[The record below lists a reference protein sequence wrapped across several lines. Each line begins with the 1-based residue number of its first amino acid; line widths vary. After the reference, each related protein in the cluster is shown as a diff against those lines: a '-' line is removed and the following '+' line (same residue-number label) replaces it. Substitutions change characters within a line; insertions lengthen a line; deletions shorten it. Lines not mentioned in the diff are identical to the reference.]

1 MAADKKTSKK
11 SRPSRKRGQKTAS
24 RAPDKKAVESNDK
37 TLKKNGFSLKDQ
49 FVEEA
54 LISGEHR
61 DILEDYFGE
70 DLYEELQALALQSR
84 RTQVRGG
91 PKVLILP
98 GIMGSKLGAPGRF
111 FDDTIWIDP
120 IDIIAGNLTELELKK
135 SGDTIESLGVLLFTY
150 LKLKL
155 KLRSQGFDAEFYH
168 YDWRQDIRMLGQQL
182 AETIQALAKPKN
194 QINDRITP
202 VHLVAHS
209 MGGLVSRAAMKVL
222 GDKGQSD
229 SITRLIMLGTPN
241 YGSFSPVQVLSG
253 YHSLVRKVAAVDL
266 VHTEAELVNDVFS
279 TFTGLYQMLPA
290 PSRYSETDLYTLDTW
305 PETGMKPRVP
315 LLIEAPSIHDH
326 LTVSDD
332 RFVLIAGVNKTT
344 VIGVHRSG
352 DGFVFTQSLEG
363 DGTVPLALAH
373 LDNVTTY
380 YVDEDH
386 GKLPNNS
393 DVTKAVIDILQT
405 GKTDILKSTWT
416 PRRDSAPWQVSG
428 ADIMS
433 EPIDFDQSGD
443 GMTQRQMRHLLD
455 EFAAPTQPLRESG
468 PQSLGTVPS
477 SLSSEP
483 IVIGRKRQGRID
495 LRLARGDITQVDTRA
510 VVLGLF
516 KGVKPAGPASAIDEQ
531 LDGAIA
537 DFTDRRMLSAN
548 AGEVFI
554 MPANRY
560 RLGADMIV
568 FAGLGSYDLFTEE
581 VLRLVGENVARALMR
596 TKVDEFA
603 TVMVGLGSGLSL
615 NDVLKNLMQG
625 FIRGITDTN
634 CRNWLRTVTF
644 CEGDPKRFEQMH
656 QEVLRLSN
664 SSLFDNIEATIDA
677 YELPPAPT
685 ITTRTLLSAA
695 EATPVYLIVREITER
710 WDEPTDSSLSANFF
724 IRASLLTSGSKATV
738 ITDTVE
744 VNGKDLNR
752 HLDQIET
759 QGFQYDVLESFGTAL
774 GELVLPPIIL
784 RALGSLRDSHLV
796 VINDARTSRIPWET
810 ISIDGWFPAA
820 GKGLSR
826 KYEAEN
832 LTVAKWLEERR
843 LNPMLNVLLVVDPT
857 EDLKGAE
864 DEGQLIKQIFDSDP
878 NITVHTLWQR
888 EATYSAIQAA
898 FRTGNYDVVH
908 YAGHA
913 FFDPWDRARSGIVC
927 HGRKVLS
934 GADLA
939 NIERLPALMFFNA
952 CESGRVRGAPKRVW
966 SRAKRK
972 QGEET
977 ANRLQTNI
985 GLAESLMRAGVGNY
999 IGTYWPV
1006 EDQSA
1011 IVFGETFYREIAK
1024 GKSVGVA
1031 MNMARNNVKEQEYVD
1046 WADYIHYGSSG
1057 FVVKR
1062 NRQNT

>member
-1 MAADKKTSKK
+1 MATGKK
-11 SRPSRKRGQKTAS
+11 SP
-24 RAPDKKAVESNDK
+24 KKARATRKKGQTNRSQQSEETRQSSDDNSRD
-37 TLKKNGFSLKDQ
+37 KNGFSLKDQ
-49 FVEEA
+49 LVEEA

-61 DILEDYFGE
+61 DLLEDYFGE
-70 DLYEELQALALQSR
+70 DLYEELQTLALQSR
-84 RTQVRGG
+84 RAQVRGG

-98 GIMGSKLGAPGRF
+98 GIMGSKLGIPGRI
-111 FDDTIWIDP
+111 FDDTIWVDP
-120 IDIIAGNLTELELKK
+120 IDIIAGNLTELELKE
-135 SGDTIESLGVLLFTY
+135 SGDNIESLGVLLFTY
-150 LKLKL
+150 LKIKL

-168 YDWRQDIRMLGQQL
+168 YDWRHDIQLLGKQL
-182 AETIQALAKPKN
+182 ADTIQTLAKPN
-194 QINDRITP
+194 GDRKTP
-202 VHLVAHS
+202 IYLVAHS
-209 MGGLVSRAAMKVL
+209 MGGLVSRAAIKVL
-222 GDKGQSD
+222 DDRKKSEYVA
-229 SITRLIMLGTPN
+229 RLIMLGTPN

-253 YHSLVRKVAAVDL
+253 YHSLIRKVAAIDL
-266 VHTEAELVNDVFS
+266 VHSESELVNEVFS

-290 PSRYSETDLYTLDTW
+290 QSRYSETDLYSLETW
-305 PETGMKPRVP
+305 PDTGIKPRAS
-315 LLIEAPSIHDH
+315 LLKNAPKIHDH
-326 LTVSDD
+326 LTTSDE

-363 DGTVPLALAH
+363 DGTVPLALAQ

-380 YVDEDH
+380 YVDESH
-386 GKLPNNS
+386 GSLPNNS

-405 GKTDILKSTWT
+405 GKTQVLKTTWT
-416 PRRDSAPWQVSG
+416 PRRDSPIWQVSG
-428 ADIMS
+428 EEFISKPLDLNQS
-433 EPIDFDQSGD
+433 EKGI
-443 GMTQRQMRHLLD
+443 TRRQLRHLID
-455 EFAAPTQPLRESG
+455 EFAAPANPLREIGS
-468 PQSLGTVPS
+468 QELGNTPS

-495 LRLARGDITQVDTRA
+495 LNLARGDITQVDTRA

-516 KGVKPAGPASAIDEQ
+516 KGVKPAGPANAMDEL
-531 LDGAIA
+531 LDGAIS

-581 VLRLVGENVARALMR
+581 VLRLVGENVARALIR

-634 CRNWLRTVTF
+634 CQSWLRTVTF

-656 QEVLRLSN
+656 REVLRLSN
-664 SSLFDNIEATIDA
+664 SPLFDNIEVTVDA
-677 YELPPAPT
+677 FELPPAPS
-685 ITTRTLLSAA
+685 IYTRSSLSPPRST
-695 EATPVYLIVREITER
+695 TPVYLIVREITER
-710 WDEPTDSSLSANFF
+710 WDQPSDSSLSANFF
-724 IRASLLTSGSKATV
+724 LRASLLTSGSRATV
-738 ITDTVE
+738 ITDTIE
-744 VNGKDLNR
+744 IIGRDLNR
-752 HLDQIET
+752 HLDLIET
-759 QGFQYDVLESFGTAL
+759 QGFRYDVLEEFGRTL
-774 GELVLPPIIL
+774 GEMVLPPIIR
-784 RALGSLRDSHLV
+784 RALSSLQDYHLV
-796 VINDARTSRIPWET
+796 VLNDARSSRIPWET

-820 GKGLSR
+820 VKGLSR

-843 LNPMLNVLLVVDPT
+843 LEPMLTVLLIVDPT
-857 EDLKGAE
+857 EDLKGAVR
-864 DEGQLIKQIFDSDP
+864 EGELIKQIFDNDP
-878 NITVHTLWQR
+878 NITVHTLLQK

-898 FRTGNYDVVH
+898 FRTGQYDVVH

-913 FFDPWDRARSGIVC
+913 FYDPWDRARSGIVC
-927 HGRKVLS
+927 YGQKVLS
-934 GADLA
+934 GTDLV

-966 SRAKRK
+966 PRTKRK
-972 QGEET
+972 QGEYT
-977 ANRLQTNI
+977 AGRLQTNI

-1006 EDQSA
+1006 EDKSA
-1011 IVFGETFYREIAK
+1011 LDFGETFYHQITQ
-1024 GKSVGVA
+1024 GTSVGEA
-1031 MNMARNNVKEQEYVD
+1031 MNMARTKVRELSTVD
-1046 WADYIHYGSSG
+1046 WADYIHYGNAD
-1057 FVVKR
+1057 FVVKK
-1062 NRQNT
+1062 QNLNS